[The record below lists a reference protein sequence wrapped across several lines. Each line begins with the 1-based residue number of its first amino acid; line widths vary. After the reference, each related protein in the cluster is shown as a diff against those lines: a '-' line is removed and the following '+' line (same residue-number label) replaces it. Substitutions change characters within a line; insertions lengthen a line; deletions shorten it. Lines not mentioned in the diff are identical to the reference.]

1 MEWREFIQQYFQ
13 AVHQSSMDGMYER
26 LLPFYCT
33 EESGVQ
39 DEWNRLNREKRRA
52 EERGVKLLAVQG
64 QVTPMCWVDTD
75 ATMEIT
81 VQWQENKTLG
91 IKQTKYKEANKR
103 LFQLQLL
110 KTNEKWSI
118 IGARESNGDQK
129 LVVEEEEEEPIIV
142 VSGVE
147 DAIDQPMLIVH
158 GAGGYNAAN
167 AVAYAERYWNT
178 TNPVYPRFTDDC
190 TNFISQCL
198 HAGGIPMLMSK
209 EMGKGWWIRTGKGAS
224 WSYSWTVAHSLY
236 LLLKSG
242 GAPMRAVTKSS
253 AAELVP
259 GDIICY
265 DFNGDGRFQ
274 HNTIVVAK
282 DANQMPLVN
291 AHTTDSSMRYW
302 AYEDS
307 TAYTPNMRYA
317 FFHIRGV

>member
-1 MEWREFIQQYFQ
+1 MEWREFVQQYFK
-13 AVHQSSMDGMYER
+13 AVHQSSVDGKYER
-26 LLPFYCT
+26 LLPFYG
-33 EESGVQ
+33 EMGAGVQ
-39 DEWNRLNREKRRA
+39 AEWDRLKREKRQA
-52 EERGVKLLAVQG
+52 DERGIKFLKVHG
-64 QVTPMCWVDTD
+64 QVTPLCWMDTVTAMD
-75 ATMEIT
+75 IT
-81 VQWQENKTLG
+81 VQWHELKWLAVEH
-91 IKQTKYKEANKR
+91 TKYQVQNNR
-103 LFQLQLL
+103 VLQLHL
-110 KTNEKWSI
+110 LNTKGKWSI
-118 IGARESNGDQK
+118 IGVREASGDHK
-129 LVVEEEEEEPIIV
+129 LVEEERLEPAIA
-142 VSGVE
+142 VSAIE

-158 GAGGYNAAN
+158 GVGGYNAAN

-198 HAGGIPMLMSK
+198 HAGGIPMVMSK

-242 GAPMRAVTKSS
+242 GPPMRAVTKSS
-253 AAELVP
+253 AADLVP

-265 DFNGDGRFQ
+265 DFDGNGRFQ

-282 DANQMPLVN
+282 DGNQMPLVN

-307 TAYTPNMRYA
+307 TAYTPKIRYA
-317 FFHIRGV
+317 FFHIRGM